1 MEKDRMTEKKTPP
14 DEAQDSE
21 EKQET
26 TPPPKIIKD
35 WAPRTIRLGQGEPE
49 DEKPSS
55 AEDENTQ

>member
-1 MEKDRMTEKKTPP
+1 MTEKKTPP